1 MLIESTLQLLFPARC
16 SACDEACD
24 DPTAAFCRICALS
37 LEAVEWACPRCAL
50 PLASRTRCLGC
61 LARPPRFAAA
71 RSPFEFGG
79 ALAVA
84 LRRLKWSRMPE
95 LARPIAGLLPPD
107 VLDGADL
114 VVPVPLHPRR
124 LREREFN
131 QAALLALSLRDARRR
146 RAARPSRGAPPGES
160 RGERAV
166 PSVELGALVR
176 VRDTASQATLTP
188 DARRAN
194 VRAAFRAEPA
204 LVEGRRVLLVDDVM
218 TTGATADACA
228 GALHAA
234 GAIRV
239 SVLTVARAVP

>member
-1 MLIESTLQLLFPARC
+1 MLIESALQLLFPARC
-16 SACDEACD
+16 SACDEPCD
-24 DPTAAFCRICALS
+24 DPAAAFCRICALS
-37 LEAVEWACPRCAL
+37 LETVEWACPRCAL

-61 LARPPRFAAA
+61 LQRPPRFSAA

-84 LRRLKWSRMPE
+84 LRRLKWSRLPE
-95 LARPIAGLLPPD
+95 LARPLGSLLPPD

-131 QAALLALSLRDARRR
+131 QAALLALSARDAARRR
-146 RAARPSRGAPPGES
+146 RSGRQAAAADAASPP
-160 RGERAV
+160 R
-166 PSVELGALVR
+166 VELGALER
-176 VRDTASQATLTP
+176 VRDTTSQATLTP

-194 VRAAFRAEPA
+194 VRDAFRADPA
-204 LVEGRRVLLVDDVM
+204 LVDGQRVLVVDDVM

-228 GALHAA
+228 AALYAA
-234 GAIRV
+234 GAARV
-239 SVLTVARAVP
+239 AILTVARAVP